1 MLRNNKK
8 NIRSKVFEGSEGG
21 IPDLPGNKVVCHS
34 LEDLRS
40 FLYGTET
47 DETASAIDKAW
58 HHYCNG
64 NYSHAVV
71 TKEPNSDQYKIL
83 LGCDE
88 NGNGIEQSVAALYDP
103 GHAPTSDDE
112 NGAAQIFR
120 VVGYDGDNDIE
131 TVDFNNKSNI
141 LGEVKT
147 SPQKIEDQGA
157 GVGGKNNIEAVK
169 DSKGTGSESGNNP
182 GSGADKGSDS
192 GADKDSNSG
201 SGDDKTHGEGETP
214 GEGETS
220 GEGNATPSSE
230 NTSALVE
237 FFTNPAVL
245 ISVAAIAGIITMFAI
260 LSKSIKARFRKT
272 AKSLYRLQKDFGGSP
287 EGLDMDNAF
296 KGQGS
301 RITDIL
307 VKVFGFGKKGKGAI
321 GLVPFVKNYQDE
333 IKRDYLSAAKSFN
346 MISQA
351 GQDQDK
357 PGAEINP
364 ENESLNIPTYK
375 TFREACNARKLNE
388 SAYSGEVINESVVA
402 TISSAILLGR
412 LAYSAGKFIWS
423 KMGDDGKME
432 PAQAVQVTKQSTREV
447 CYSIMNCFFAKY
459 FNMEGVSTK
468 LGLDVN
474 HLSDIDKSNVDKFKK
489 LVVSMKMEQK
499 DNARVSKM
507 YSRVQKQYNEMLKRY
522 FTIANKVVD
531 NFEKYSKRDKNGKAK
546 QLSEKEDNMLTS
558 GVEKLRMELSRQRDL
573 YENNFFRVV
582 NAIVASPE
590 YIQYI
595 DFIIENVIPVFETG
609 NAGDAD
615 YVLNTMP
622 RKNEYFLVRQTRN
635 TTEIPNPDTIDMRNG
650 NVALV
655 MVEEVNTGENK
666 GAPIVKFKR
675 VGLFK
680 SKEGDGEVKIQED
693 GTVDYE
699 TIDKD
704 RIELDTKAY
713 AKDVDGKEE
722 GESQSLV
729 YTKWIALDPIQVV
742 NYAKEGDDNNDE
754 DTVVDDS
761 TIVGMRRNINGT
773 EEMVF
778 IIPEQPENGE
788 DTETPHTNSGDQTP
802 TGESA
807 DKDKQFSPDL
817 AVNEDG
823 QEEGDEKQE
832 KVDRIEFVTTDE
844 NKAKIVNTIHIT
856 SDELTKEAVVNL
868 LANMENKD
876 LSFTAMNDND
886 TTNSRKTK
894 VEGNNNTSE
903 SSASTKEELLDIIN
917 GKKKSDNTI
926 DSDEQKDLS
935 KVFEALNEHYRNIEF
950 SSKTFDIIPDKGYVK
965 VLEKVTPS
973 IITFKTQIPNL
984 SLRTRLLA
992 NINLNE
998 VNKFIQEYIQNKGKG
1013 NTTAGGQ
1020 TSLPKQTQQNLL
1032 QLPAAKG
1039 FQEGIVIK
1047 KRMKINEE
1055 GEAANGSNLP
1065 VNQNSQVPA
1074 QQGQQSQQ
1082 SQQGQQQ
1089 NIGFNALSVEEL
1101 VKCINLV
1108 NNFAVPETDGKLYA
1122 SWDDEK
1128 KEFNVYKK
1136 ILKLVEI
1143 EIFNTDTSTEKLLA
1157 SEVAQFTEES
1167 ITNAV
1172 ENLVNKFKTVESF
1185 NNIKFDV
1192 NYNISTINESVN
1204 SISLHRNI
1212 KQTKNNISESLYIVS
1227 AYAWGDGSSLYP
1239 AKSVEDTITN
1249 MLESAKD
1256 YYDIAVIAKRD
1267 RTIKLVP
1274 VSESLAY
1281 NITMPHNRYAML
1293 TAGNPLYEAAAIF
1306 TVDNSIEHKILAS
1319 KFIGVTRIIK

>member
-1 MLRNNKK
+1 MNKDQVNHLDEKKIDLTQLNDAKDILKGLPGKESKEVKMAIQRACALNGPARLTQNDDGTVTFTFDNGTTGTYSFSKSGGVSTTGDGFTYHGIPVQEVKDKETLIDMVKDIKEK
-8 NIRSKVFEGSEGG
+8 NPELGKTELKNVIQGKSDEVSGSGTGEGS
-21 IPDLPGNKVVCHS
+21 D
-34 LEDLRS
+34 
-40 FLYGTET
+40 
-47 DETASAIDKAW
+47 
-58 HHYCNG
+58 
-64 NYSHAVV
+64 
-71 TKEPNSDQYKIL
+71 
-83 LGCDE
+83 
-88 NGNGIEQSVAALYDP
+88 
-103 GHAPTSDDE
+103 
-112 NGAAQIFR
+112 
-120 VVGYDGDNDIE
+120 
-131 TVDFNNKSNI
+131 
-141 LGEVKT
+141 
-147 SPQKIEDQGA
+147 
-157 GVGGKNNIEAVK
+157 
-169 DSKGTGSESGNNP
+169 KGTGSGTGEGSDKGT
-182 GSGADKGSDS
+182 GSGTGEGTGEGSGEGTGSGTGEGSDKGT
-192 GADKDSNSG
+192 G
-201 SGDDKTHGEGETP
+201 SGTGEG
-214 GEGETS
+214 S

-237 FFTNPAVL
+237 FFTDPKVL
-245 ISVAAIAGIITMFAI
+245 ISVGVISGIITMFAI

-272 AKSLYRLQKDFGGSP
+272 ARSLYRLQKDFGGSP

-333 IKRDYLSAAKSFN
+333 IKRDYMSAAKSFN

-432 PAQAVQVTKQSTREV
+432 PTQAVQVTKQSTREV

-704 RIELDTKAY
+704 RIKLDTKAY

-742 NYAKEGDDNNDE
+742 NYTSKEGND
-754 DTVVDDS
+754 TTPVDDS
-761 TIVGMRRNINGT
+761 DVIGMHRKYNNEDEYIFIVPVEDASTNKPGAEQES
-773 EEMVF
+773 EES
-778 IIPEQPENGE
+778 EG
-788 DTETPHTNSGDQTP
+788 
-802 TGESA
+802 
-807 DKDKQFSPDL
+807 KDAAEYQPDL
-817 AVNEDG
+817 AVNEAG
-823 QEEGDEKQE
+823 EEEHEQVGAK
-832 KVDRIEFVTTDE
+832 KVKSIEFVTKGNDG
-844 NKAKIVNTIHIT
+844 NFVVNTITPQDKEMSVDAAKNLLKGDDFEVKFEEIPA
-856 SDELTKEAVVNL
+856 DDIQGKKEA
-868 LANMENKD
+868 
-876 LSFTAMNDND
+876 
-886 TTNSRKTK
+886 
-894 VEGNNNTSE
+894 
-903 SSASTKEELLDIIN
+903 ASK
-917 GKKKSDNTI
+917 
-926 DSDEQKDLS
+926 
-935 KVFEALNEHYRNIEF
+935 
-950 SSKTFDIIPDKGYVK
+950 
-965 VLEKVTPS
+965 
-973 IITFKTQIPNL
+973 
-984 SLRTRLLA
+984 
-992 NINLNE
+992 
-998 VNKFIQEYIQNKGKG
+998 IQNKVESDNKTQEEIVNIINHKAEGGDNNSDNSDLTKNKVAEALKQNIENIANNISKVCTLDKSKFNLRQGVSDNEYSAKGVKLYRGPVTLIQTGVKTTKG
-1013 NTTAGGQ
+1013 NEIAVHTE
-1020 TSLPKQTQQNLL
+1020 LFIP
-1032 QLPAAKG
+1032 
-1039 FQEGIVIK
+1039 EIK
-1047 KRMKINEE
+1047 
-1055 GEAANGSNLP
+1055 
-1065 VNQNSQVPA
+1065 
-1074 QQGQQSQQ
+1074 
-1082 SQQGQQQ
+1082 
-1089 NIGFNALSVEEL
+1089 
-1101 VKCINLV
+1101 
-1108 NNFAVPETDGKLYA
+1108 
-1122 SWDDEK
+1122 
-1128 KEFNVYKK
+1128 
-1136 ILKLVEI
+1136 
-1143 EIFNTDTSTEKLLA
+1143 DTSTEQKIANAVKNGAVSLKNEYNPQTPIAIDNNGTVSIFKNNLKVRLYFVKLIDGKEVSDTNNVNGNTVIFQSN
-1157 SEVAQFTEES
+1157 SEQELLTNIKKGLEQLIINYTSDKSNIHENKEDVLES
-1167 ITNAV
+1167 IKLEYTHSA
-1172 ENLVNKFKTVESF
+1172 
-1185 NNIKFDV
+1185 
-1192 NYNISTINESVN
+1192 INESMTAVK
-1204 SISLHRNI
+1204 LVRNAVFESN
-1212 KQTKNNISESLYIVS
+1212 KNTYLVS
-1227 AYAWGDGSSLYP
+1227 MSCWGDGSRLNP
-1239 AKSVEDTITN
+1239 AKFLEDSVKSVVYTATSYSDIAK
-1249 MLESAKD
+1249 SAKKD
-1256 YYDIAVIAKRD
+1256 NN
-1267 RTIKLVP
+1267 IKLLPLTESVTYQVP
-1274 VSESLAY
+1274 MPY
-1281 NITMPHNRYAML
+1281 NKYAIL
-1293 TAGNPLYEAAAIF
+1293 TNGNPLYEAVAVI
-1306 TVDNSIEHKILAS
+1306 TVDATPDHNITSS
-1319 KFIGVTRIIK
+1319 KFIGVTRIVK